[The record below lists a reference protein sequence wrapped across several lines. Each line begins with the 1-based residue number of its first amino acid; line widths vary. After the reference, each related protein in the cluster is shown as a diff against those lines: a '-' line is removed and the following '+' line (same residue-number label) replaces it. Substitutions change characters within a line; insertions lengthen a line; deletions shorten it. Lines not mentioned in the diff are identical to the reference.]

1 MPWSAAELASALC
14 MGSCLRALQA
24 RLVSH
29 QLASCSCS
37 SQPPAA
43 VARPSW
49 HGSSKGGRGGG
60 ASAKRGSL
68 ASTNA
73 LGGLVIQK
81 YDAPIKKLPNRSN
94 GATDGA
100 CANGVCQAASSDMD
114 QLRLRQM
121 FDEADKDG

>member
-1 MPWSAAELASALC
+1 

-24 RLVSH
+24 RVVSH

-49 HGSSKGGRGGG
+49 HGSSKGGRGRG
-60 ASAKRGSL
+60 AKRGAL

-81 YDAPIKKLPNRSN
+81 YDAPIKKLPNQGN
-94 GATDGA
+94 GAPDGA
-100 CANGVCQAASSDMD
+100 CANGVCKAASSDMD

>member
-1 MPWSAAELASALC
+1 MA
-14 MGSCLRALQA
+14 SCLRALQA
-24 RLVSH
+24 RIVSH

-37 SQPPAA
+37 NQPPAA

-60 ASAKRGSL
+60 AKRGSL

-81 YDAPIKKLPNRSN
+81 YDAPIKKLPNHSN
-94 GATDGA
+94 GAPDGA
-100 CANGVCQAASSDMD
+100 CANGVCKAASSDMD